1 MKFGIEV
8 VPFGAYSDPRK
19 IVELAQAA
27 EAAGWEAIWIWDH
40 VLFPY
45 GVGDPWISLAAV
57 ASATTSIRLCTGI
70 SPMPRYRPHLL
81 ARLLTGLD
89 VLSQG
94 RVIFGTG
101 LGAASDFTPFGEPG
115 DDKTRAEM
123 TDEGLAILEGYLSG
137 KQFSHQGLYY
147 TAENVSF
154 EPTPLQ
160 KPRIPVWIGGDSPAA
175 LRRAA
180 QWDGWIIG
188 TVSENQEVTKTPAEL
203 SVQTT
208 YIFQHRSSKEPFDVA
223 VDGISAPGRN
233 TLALEYEQA
242 GATWW
247 FECIFGYRGSEAEML
262 DRVKAGP
269 PL

>member
-8 VPFGAYSDPRK
+8 VPFGIYSDPRNV
-19 IVELAQAA
+19 VELAQVA
-27 EAAGWEAIWIWDH
+27 EAAGWEGLWIWDH

-57 ASATTSIRLCTGI
+57 AAATKTIRLCTGI

-81 ARLLTGLD
+81 ARMLTGLD
-89 VLSQG
+89 ILSQG

-101 LGAASDFTPFGEPG
+101 LGVASDFSPFGEPD

-123 TDEGLAILEGYLSG
+123 TDEGLDLLEILLSG
-137 KQFSHQGLYY
+137 EQFSHTVKYY
-147 TAENVSF
+147 TAKNVRL

-160 KPRIPVWIGGDSPAA
+160 KPRIPVWVGGDSPAA

-180 QWDGWIIG
+180 HWDGWIID
-188 TVSENQEVTKTPAEL
+188 TVSENQEILKTPAQL
-203 SVQTT
+203 SLQTR
-208 YIFQHRSSKEPFDVA
+208 YILEHRSSKEPFDIA
-223 VDGISAPGRN
+223 VDGISSPGRSA
-233 TLALEYEQA
+233 LALEYEQA

-247 FECIFGYRGSEAEML
+247 FECIYGSRGSSDEML

-269 PL
+269 PT